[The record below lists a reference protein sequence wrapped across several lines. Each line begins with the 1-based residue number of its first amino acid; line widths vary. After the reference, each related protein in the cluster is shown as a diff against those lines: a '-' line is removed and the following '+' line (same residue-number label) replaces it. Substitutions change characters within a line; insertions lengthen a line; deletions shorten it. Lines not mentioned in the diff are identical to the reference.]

1 MTDFQHPISKTI
13 SVIMVLVSKFYIFLG
28 LCLSPTVQ
36 GALVQVTD
44 FGSNP
49 AGLEMYIDLP
59 ENVTAK
65 APVILAVSSSSP
77 WCSQRFINDR
87 IIRLSFMVVADQRRD
102 TMGRT
107 ILQLWAN
114 PEVPSWSTHPP
125 QTAHIAGTPGH
136 RKV

>member
-1 MTDFQHPISKTI
+1 M
-13 SVIMVLVSKFYIFLG
+13 SVIMVLVSKFYILG
-28 LCLSPTVQ
+28 LCLSPAVQ

-77 WCSQRFINDR
+77 WCSRDSLIIVLFVSASWLWR
-87 IIRLSFMVVADQRRD
+87 ISAEILWAERSCSCGQIPRCHHGLPIRHRQHTLLGRRD
-102 TMGRT
+102 AEKPDPRRWG
-107 ILQLWAN
+107 
-114 PEVPSWSTHPP
+114 
-125 QTAHIAGTPGH
+125 
-136 RKV
+136 